1 MLHVAF
7 VRSDMAHARIRAIRT
22 TEAFSSPGVV
32 AIFTADDIAPDLF
45 PIPGMQNRP
54 PKTWRDA
61 VQHEL
66 NIPDQPILARDKA
79 CHVGEPI
86 AAVVAEDRYSAE
98 DAVALVDIEWEPLPP
113 VVGIDE
119 ALDQSSPPVHDALT
133 SNVIA
138 RVGMRKGDVAAVF
151 ASGARTLV
159 TASTITA
166 IRRCQ

>member
-1 MLHVAF
+1 
-7 VRSDMAHARIRAIRT
+7 
-22 TEAFSSPGVV
+22 
-32 AIFTADDIAPDLF
+32 
-45 PIPGMQNRP
+45 
-54 PKTWRDA
+54 

-66 NIPDQPILARDKA
+66 NIPDQPVLARGKA

-113 VVGIDE
+113 VASSDE
-119 ALDQSSPPVHDALT
+119 ALDPSSPLVHDALT

-151 ASGARTLV
+151 ASGARTLRHRFDNHRYSAMPIECRGV
-159 TASTITA
+159 VADYDAGGDSMTVWSATQVVHWVRHDLICLSLGCAASRPTSEA
-166 IRRCQ
+166 GLA